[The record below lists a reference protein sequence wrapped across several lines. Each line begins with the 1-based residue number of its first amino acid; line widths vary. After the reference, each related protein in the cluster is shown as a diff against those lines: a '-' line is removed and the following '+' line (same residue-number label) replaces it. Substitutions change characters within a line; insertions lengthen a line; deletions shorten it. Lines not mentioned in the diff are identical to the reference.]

1 MALFGASKKSILNA
15 AIKQTTR
22 ARRANEGAKAEQLF
36 ASAYQ
41 GFADV
46 VKDDLVRGEALYNW
60 GFALLHQAKI
70 KEEKD
75 SIKLYLEAITKFSF
89 CLLVQPNH
97 LGAAIDGGVAYMD
110 LARILDVD
118 AIDELYDLAGEFFTN
133 AERIQRGSAAY
144 NLACV
149 YGLRGQNEACLEALE
164 LSKECG
170 SLPNSEDIT
179 SDADLSNVKNKS
191 WFVAFMEK
199 ITAEP
204 EPEVVDESVVIYDN
218 EGNVVNKN
226 KKVKGYENEVDGVVY
241 DAEGNVLRTIAD
253 EAKVPVKDEA
263 SELTED
269 DSADKIVKAEESS
282 ENTQEKKKEGSK
294 KIENLFSR

>member
-22 ARRANEGAKAEQLF
+22 ARRTNERPKAEQLF

-46 VKDDLVRGEALYNW
+46 VKDDLIRGEALYNW

-144 NLACV
+144 NLACI

-179 SDADLSNVKNKS
+179 SDADLSNVKDKS
-191 WFVAFMEK
+191 WFIAFMEK
-199 ITAEP
+199 VTAEP

-241 DAEGNVLRTIAD
+241 DAEGNVLRTITD

-263 SELTED
+263 PELTEN
-269 DSADKIVKAEESS
+269 DSADKIMKAEENS
-282 ENTQEKKKEGSK
+282 ENTQEKKKEDSK

>member
-15 AIKQTTR
+15 AVKQTAR
-22 ARRANEGAKAEQLF
+22 ARANEGAKAEQLF

-199 ITAEP
+199 VTAEP

-253 EAKVPVKDEA
+253 EAKVSVEDEVP
-263 SELTED
+263 ELTENN
-269 DSADKIVKAEESS
+269 SADKIAKAEESS